1 MARLVQ
7 ALPSLAQ
14 AWARRGPSGGALS
27 GFDEPLLAKGLELG
41 VYWEVEGDVPA
52 MGSQFAAE
60 PKRRGESTWSFTAT
74 SISVLKSEH
83 TATKCYTT
91 SANPDLWK
99 KGGVA

>member
-52 MGSQFAAE
+52 VEFDSPQSRSAWREYVEFHRDFH
-60 PKRRGESTWSFTAT
+60 KRLE
-74 SISVLKSEH
+74 E
-83 TATKCYTT
+83 
-91 SANPDLWK
+91 
-99 KGGVA
+99 